1 MTPSLYEGAWS
12 QLLMDL
18 TQESHQQK
26 KWMDV
31 PLSID
36 I

>member
-26 KWMDV
+26 KWIDV
-31 PLSID
+31 PSSL
-36 I
+36 